1 MLQARL
7 RELAADAADPA
18 RLIPAVSAG
27 LVLGLLAIVVELS
40 LASLIFSGPLAGF
53 AARAA
58 GLTLFGSFICCLVV
72 ALGSGLPM
80 SVSVVEDAPT
90 AILGSVAAGIAA
102 SLAAT
107 GTPQQAFVT
116 VGAAMVVST
125 LVSAGLFLLMG
136 RFGLGNLMRYMPYP
150 VVGGFMAGIGWLL
163 VSGGV
168 SIVAGAPLT
177 FAGLRE
183 LCTVHAALRL
193 APAVALALALLVGL
207 NRLKSMYVLPAAL
220 LLALGCFVAW
230 LLATG
235 VSLTE
240 AKSAGLLLGDMP
252 SGALWPVFSAADR
265 AVVRWDALIPQLP
278 QLCTIPLVSAISLLL
293 ISSGLETA
301 TRQDVDLKRELYV
314 NALANLIIGPA
325 AAPTGY
331 TALSFSMLGP
341 ATGSNSRLVGVV
353 GALVL
358 GAATFFG
365 AATLSLFPRFILG
378 GLVIFLG
385 VATLL
390 DWAVATRP
398 KVTRVE
404 YALILAILCAI
415 GLFGFLSGVGF
426 GLLAAAIIFVVQYSR
441 LPVVRQTADA
451 TTLSSARNRPVP
463 DQHLLRARGQDIR
476 VLKVAGYLFFGSAN
490 ALSQTVAECIQARD
504 SQPAAGQA
512 NLILDFSEVT
522 GFDSSAVN
530 CFLRMLQ
537 RCDASGWRLAFAA
550 PPQGLETQMRRAEPA
565 ETDRAVFA
573 PDLDRALEL
582 CEDAILEEE
591 RARLDAPETDA
602 RDQLFDSAVDD
613 MMERLEQAER
623 FESLVERLGPHLL
636 ARHAQKDEVLLRQ
649 GDEAAGLLLFVSG
662 QAEETRIE
670 PDGRVTRLR
679 TLGPGCIAG
688 HSQPVKNGG
697 APGTV
702 TALTD
707 CAISFL
713 PAEALARLEN
723 EDPGSALALFA
734 LLSSLLESR
743 LADTLDHA
751 GRG

>member
-7 RELAADAADPA
+7 RELAADVTDPA

-27 LVLGLLAIVVELS
+27 LVLGLLVIVVELS
-40 LASLIFSGPLAGF
+40 LASLIFSGPLAGY
-53 AARAA
+53 AARGA
-58 GLTLFGSFICCLVV
+58 GLTLFGSFVFCVV
-72 ALGSGLPM
+72 VTMCSGLPM
-80 SVSVVEDAPT
+80 AISVVEDAPS

-102 SLAAT
+102 SLATT

-116 VGAAMVVST
+116 VGAAILVST
-125 LVSAGLFLLMG
+125 VASAALFLLMG

-168 SIVAGAPLT
+168 SIVADAPLT
-177 FAGLRE
+177 LTGLQQ
-183 LCTVHAALRL
+183 LCTAHAALRL
-193 APAVALALALLVGL
+193 APAIALALALLVGL
-207 NRLKSMYVLPAAL
+207 SRLKSMYVLPAVL
-220 LLALGCFVAW
+220 LLAIGLFAAW
-230 LLATG
+230 LLGTG
-235 VSLTE
+235 QSLAE

-252 SGALWPVFSAADR
+252 SGALWPVFTAADR
-265 AVVRWDALIPQLP
+265 AMVRWDALIPQLP

-301 TRQDVDLKRELYV
+301 TRRDVDLKRELYV
-314 NALANLIIGPA
+314 NALANLVAGPA

-341 ATGSNSRLVGVV
+341 ATGSDSRLVGLASAIVIGV
-353 GALVL
+353 
-358 GAATFFG
+358 ATFFG
-365 AATLSLFPRFILG
+365 AAALSLFPRFVLG

-415 GLFGFLSGVGF
+415 GVFGFLSGVGF

-451 TTLSSARNRPVP
+451 TTLSSTHNRPVP

-490 ALSQTVAECIQARD
+490 ALSQTVGECLQSR
-504 SQPAAGQA
+504 AADAQNRA
-512 NLILDFSEVT
+512 HLILDFSEVT
-522 GFDSSAVN
+522 GFDSSAIN

-537 RCDASGWRLAFAA
+537 RSAASGWRLTFAT
-550 PPQGLETQMRRAEPA
+550 PPAGLETQMRRAEPA
-565 ETDRAVFA
+565 ETDRALFA

-602 RDQLFDSAVDD
+602 RDQLFDLAVDD
-613 MMERLEQAER
+613 MMDRLEQAER

-636 ARHAQKDEVLLRQ
+636 ARHAKKDDVLLRQ
-649 GDEAAGLLLFVSG
+649 GDPSEGLFLFVSG
-662 QAEETRIE
+662 QAEETRVE
-670 PDGRVTRLR
+670 SDGRATRLR
-679 TLGPGCIAG
+679 TLGPGSIAG
-688 HSQPVKNGG
+688 QAQPVKNAG

-702 TALTD
+702 TALSD

-713 PAEALARLEN
+713 PAEALKRLEN

-751 GRG
+751 AHN